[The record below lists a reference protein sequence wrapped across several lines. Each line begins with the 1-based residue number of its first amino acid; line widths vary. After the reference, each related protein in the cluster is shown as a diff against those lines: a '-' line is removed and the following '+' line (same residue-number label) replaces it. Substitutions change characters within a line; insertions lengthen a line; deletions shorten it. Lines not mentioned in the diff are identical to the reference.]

1 MAETKRD
8 YYEVLGVSKTASD
21 DEIKKAYRKLA
32 KKYHPDANPNN
43 REDAEKKFKEV
54 NEAYEV
60 LSDAN
65 KKKNYDTFGHSAGA
79 NGYSNDFSGFS
90 GFNGF
95 NGFSSYSSGFDG
107 DIDLNDIFSAF
118 FGGGTRRA
126 NKTGPMKG
134 RDIQTRVEI
143 SFEEA
148 AFGTVKEIVINRDEE
163 CSTCKG
169 SGCKPGTSKVTCDL
183 CHGSGQIRE
192 GSMFMQ
198 RIKTCTQCGG
208 TGEKS
213 SDPCTDCKGRGT
225 VRKQKRIKVTI
236 PAGIDNGQIIS
247 LSGEGELGLRGGP
260 RGNLYITVGVKKHPF
275 FVRKGDSIFCD
286 VHISF
291 AQAALGAIIDVP
303 TLSSTEKYDLA
314 EGTQT
319 GSIFTLKGKGIKN
332 VNGKGV
338 GDLYFTVIVDVPKK
352 LNNTQ
357 REILKQF
364 ADASG
369 ENFETGKRR
378 KFF

>member
-8 YYEVLGVSKTASD
+8 YYEVLGVNKTASD
-21 DEIKKAYRKLA
+21 DEIKKAFRKLA
-32 KKYHPDANPNN
+32 KKYHPDANPDN
-43 REDAEKKFKEV
+43 REEAERKFKEA

-65 KKKNYDTFGHSAGA
+65 KRRNYDAFGHNAGA

-90 GFNGF
+90 GFGGF
-95 NGFSSYSSGFDG
+95 NSYSTGFEG

-118 FGGGTRRA
+118 FGGSRRA
-126 NKTGPMKG
+126 TRNGPVKG
-134 RDIQTRVEI
+134 RDIKTRVEVT
-143 SFEEA
+143 FEEA
-148 AFGTVKEIVINRDEE
+148 AFGVVKEVTINRDEQCTT
-163 CSTCKG
+163 CSGT
-169 SGCKPGTSKVTCDL
+169 GCKPGTSKVTCDV
-183 CHGSGQIRE
+183 CGGSGQVRE

-198 RIKTCTQCGG
+198 RIRTCEHCGG
-208 TGEKS
+208 TGERVQ
-213 SDPCTDCKGRGT
+213 DPCNECKGRGT
-225 VRKQKRIKVTI
+225 IRKQRKIKVSI

-247 LSGEGELGLRGGP
+247 LGGEGEPGLRGGAK
-260 RGNLYITVGVKKHPF
+260 GNLYITVSVKKHPV

-286 VHISF
+286 VHVSF
-291 AQAALGAIIDVP
+291 AQAALGAIINVP
-303 TLSSTEKYDLA
+303 TLSEPERYDLA

-332 VNGKGV
+332 VNGKGI

-357 REILKQF
+357 RELLKQF

-369 ENFETGKRR
+369 ENFETGKKR

>member
-8 YYEVLGVSKTASD
+8 YYEVLGVNKTATD
-21 DEIKKAYRKLA
+21 EEIKKAFRKLA
-32 KKYHPDANPNN
+32 KKYHPDANPDN
-43 REDAEKKFKEV
+43 REEAEKKFKEA
-54 NEAYEV
+54 NEAYEI

-65 KKKNYDTFGHSAGA
+65 KRRNYDTFGHNAGA

-90 GFNGF
+90 GFGGF
-95 NGFSSYSSGFDG
+95 NSYSTGFEG

-118 FGGGTRRA
+118 FGGGSRRA
-126 NKTGPMKG
+126 TRNGPVKG
-134 RDIQTRVEI
+134 RDIKTRVEVT
-143 SFEEA
+143 FEEA
-148 AFGTVKEIVINRDEE
+148 AFGVIKEVIINRDEQCTT
-163 CSTCKG
+163 CSGT
-169 SGCKPGTSKVTCDL
+169 GCKPGTSKITCDV
-183 CHGSGQIRE
+183 CGGSGQVRE

-198 RIKTCTQCGG
+198 RIRTCEHCGG
-208 TGEKS
+208 TGEKVQ
-213 SDPCTDCKGRGT
+213 DPCNDCKGRGT
-225 VRKQKRIKVTI
+225 VRKQRKIKVSI

-247 LSGEGELGLRGGP
+247 LSGEGEPGLRGGAK
-260 RGNLYITVGVKKHPF
+260 GNLYITVSVKKHPV

-286 VHISF
+286 VHVSF
-291 AQAALGAIIDVP
+291 AQAALGAIINVP
-303 TLSSTEKYDLA
+303 TLSEPEKYDLA

-338 GDLYFTVIVDVPKK
+338 GDLYFTVVVDVPKK
-352 LNNTQ
+352 LNSTQ
-357 REILKQF
+357 RDLLRQF